1 MCPDRLDLII
11 SFIYA
16 DLFNHCTS
24 AVSPTVLVATSI
36 LDPALG
42 RFLFYQTFEAQP

>member
-36 LDPALG
+36 LDPARLS
-42 RFLFYQTFEAQP
+42 RFSPAYWFL